1 LDVFAKYFIAN
12 FVFSAFFI
20 SDEQFSAHEL
30 FYMTGAKLV
39 REGLLRRIKIKVGFV
54 KIKEYDFF
62 GSLPVSYRQGF

>member
-1 LDVFAKYFIAN
+1 
-12 FVFSAFFI
+12 
-20 SDEQFSAHEL
+20 
-30 FYMTGAKLV
+30 MTGAKLV